1 MITPLLRRTR
11 LLSEQLS
18 SPGGN
23 THSPQ
28 ARTGND
34 GIYVSI
40 DQLLAL
46 KYHAAAHKRSNSHRL
61 ENGLPGEAL
70 SILKGRGIEFEDI
83 RPYLPGDDLR
93 HVDWRVA
100 ARTGMPFTRRYSE
113 DRERSTLVV
122 ADQRVNMFFGSGK
135 EFKSYTAAIAAAKLA
150 WGAVENG
157 HRLGGLIAS
166 DTTDITYV
174 GNARRNV
181 LTILSNLVKH
191 NNSLSCSSSK
201 SPGFDQPDFNQPD
214 FNQLLEQV
222 ANKLQPGLIVNIV
235 SDFNDLNKQ
244 SKTMLAT
251 IASSCELNL
260 IRIVDP
266 LEQEI
271 NLKAHVGISNGSAIK
286 RARLNNSI
294 LNQYRDKRALI
305 ERHLNEI
312 VQRADISLVSIK
324 TSQTV

>member
-23 THSPQ
+23 TRSPQ

-166 DTTDITYV
+166 DTTDITHV

-181 LTILSNLVKH
+181 LTMLSNLVKH
-191 NNSLSCSSSK
+191 NNSLSCSSIK
-201 SPGFDQPDFNQPD
+201 SPDFNQPD

>member
-11 LLSEQLS
+11 LSSEQLS

-23 THSPQ
+23 TRSPQ

-61 ENGLPGEAL
+61 ENGLTGEAL

-166 DTTDITYV
+166 DTTDITHV

-201 SPGFDQPDFNQPD
+201 SPGFDQPD

>member
-23 THSPQ
+23 TRSPQ

-46 KYHAAAHKRSNSHRL
+46 KNHAAAHKRSNSHRL

-166 DTTDITYV
+166 DTTDITHV

-181 LTILSNLVKH
+181 LTMLSNLVKH

-201 SPGFDQPDFNQPD
+201 SPGFDQPD

>member
-23 THSPQ
+23 TRSPQ

-166 DTTDITYV
+166 DTTDITHV

-181 LTILSNLVKH
+181 LTMLSNLVKH
-191 NNSLSCSSSK
+191 NNSLSCSSIK
-201 SPGFDQPDFNQPD
+201 SPGFDQPD

>member
-23 THSPQ
+23 TRSPQ

-166 DTTDITYV
+166 DTTDITHV

-181 LTILSNLVKH
+181 LTMLSNLVKH

-201 SPGFDQPDFNQPD
+201 SPGFDQPDFNQ
-214 FNQLLEQV
+214 LLEQV
-222 ANKLQPGLIVNIV
+222 ANKLQPGSIVNIV